1 MPNLKVFSPED
12 LAHNLNKRNLDNT
25 LALLAAKKG
34 GEVMATQKHYTHI
47 TFEMRVFIENYVTE
61 RRSLAFIARKLDID
75 PTSISRELKR
85 NRRYDGYNH
94 SLTSRNTCIHRSTCT
109 LRKLCDTQCKKKCSS
124 CSLMCHEGK
133 CSSYEKQWCRH
144 THRAP
149 FVCNGCTN
157 RYKCPLERYTYS
169 AKVAQSKADSRLVE
183 SRVGLN
189 MTGHDM
195 ADLAQV
201 VRQGLALGQS
211 VHHIFASHPNLAC
224 SERSFYRHVENE
236 VIDIHKM
243 DLHKKVK
250 YKPRKTK
257 KNNRHESLFYKGR
270 EYSDYL
276 KLNEAKRLSVVQMDC
291 VEGIRSDEQAI
302 LTLHFVTLRF
312 QIYVLLSK
320 KSSDCVVAALDYL
333 EQLCGGKE
341 VFKKIFGVIL
351 TDRGCEF
358 DDYLGIEKG
367 ARCKVYYTDP
377 QRPNQKG
384 GCEKNH
390 VELRKIIPKGT
401 SLDSLGLNAWIMAEI
416 CSHANSST
424 RLSIGN
430 ASPMALAQ
438 IALPAS
444 LLDGLGLVLIPP
456 DKVETRPELISR
468 LKQERDKTKQ

>member
-1 MPNLKVFSPED
+1 MPNLKVFLPED
-12 LAHNLNKRNLDNT
+12 LAHNFNRRNLAT
-25 LALLAAKKG
+25 MLALLAAKKG
-34 GEVMATQKHYTHI
+34 GEIMATQKHYAHI
-47 TFEMRVFIENYVTE
+47 TFEMRVCIENYVTE
-61 RRSLAFIARKLDID
+61 RRSLAFIARELDID
-75 PTSISRELKR
+75 ATSISRELKR

-94 SLTSRNTCIHRSTCT
+94 SLTSRNTCVHRNTCT
-109 LRKLCDTQCKKKCSS
+109 LHKLCDAKCKKKCSS
-124 CSLMCHEGK
+124 CTLMCHEGK
-133 CSSYEKQWCRH
+133 CSIYEKEWCRRI
-144 THRAP
+144 HRAP

-169 AKVAQSKADSRLVE
+169 AKVAQSKADSRLIE
-183 SRVGLN
+183 SRIGLN

-195 ADLAQV
+195 AHLTQK
-201 VRQGLALGQS
+201 VRQGLKLGQS
-211 VHHIFASHPNLAC
+211 VHHIFVTHPDLPC

-236 VIDIHKM
+236 VIDIRKM

-250 YKPRKTK
+250 YKPRHTK
-257 KNNRHESLFYKGR
+257 KSNRHESLFYKSR

-276 KLNEAKRLSVVQMDC
+276 KLDEDKRLSVVQMDC
-291 VEGIRSDEQAI
+291 VEGTRNDTQVI
-302 LTLHFVTLRF
+302 LTLHFVSLRF
-312 QIYVLLSK
+312 QIYILLAK

-333 EQLCGGKE
+333 EELCGGKDIFKS
-341 VFKKIFGVIL
+341 VFGLIL
-351 TDRGCEF
+351 TDRGYEF

-367 ARCKVYYTDP
+367 ERCKVYYTDP

-390 VELRKIIPKGT
+390 VELRKIIPKST
-401 SLDSLGLNAWIMAEI
+401 SIDALELDAWIMAEI

-468 LKQERDKTKQ
+468 LKQERGKTKQ